1 MATNEKATKDA
12 YNGYPFVDV
21 MSNVKKKYTPS
32 RPSFVFSWEK
42 SFKESISSST
52 SDNTMIE
59 KII

>member
-32 RPSFVFSWEK
+32 RSSFVLCTVVEWIKKNREGVQQLA
-42 SFKESISSST
+42 
-52 SDNTMIE
+52 
-59 KII
+59 